1 MTPLLS
7 CLRAI
12 LALKLYYRAKVIK
25 TKQNKT
31 KQNKTKQN
39 KTKQKKL
46 HGIDTE
52 TDRWISGLEQN
63 NQKENHTFMDT

>member
-1 MTPLLS
+1 MN
-7 CLRAI
+7 
-12 LALKLYYRAKVIK
+12 K

-39 KTKQKKL
+39 KTKQNKTKL

>member
-7 CLRAI
+7 WLRAI
-12 LALKLYYRAKVIK
+12 LVLKLYYRAVVM
-25 TKQNKT
+25 
-31 KQNKTKQN
+31 
-39 KTKQKKL
+39 KTKQKQTNKQKQNKQTNKKK

-52 TDRWISGLEQN
+52 TDRWISGLELK

>member
-7 CLRAI
+7 RLRAI
-12 LALKLYYRAKVIK
+12 LDIKLYYRAVVIK
-25 TKQNKT
+25 K
-31 KQNKTKQN
+31 
-39 KTKQKKL
+39 KKL